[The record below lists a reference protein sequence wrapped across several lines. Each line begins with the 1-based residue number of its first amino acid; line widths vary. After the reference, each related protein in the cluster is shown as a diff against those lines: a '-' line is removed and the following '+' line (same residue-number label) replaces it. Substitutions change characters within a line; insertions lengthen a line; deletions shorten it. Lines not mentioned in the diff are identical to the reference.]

1 MKKILTM
8 VCVLVAAG
16 TVAACESAQK
26 EVEIY
31 EARQAAERAEAKA
44 DAAMEAARRNQAR
57 EQRMYDASQR
67 K

>member
-1 MKKILTM
+1 MKKLLTM

-16 TVAACESAQK
+16 TVAACETAQK

-44 DAAMEAARRNQAR
+44 DAALAASRRTGAA